1 MQYRSDVTYDLNQE
15 PTCLPVRSS
24 DQDAKQIVGVRPVRV
39 PATSSRAAAAAII
52 LALGL
57 NACAARA
64 PSTTPVASAGEPTA
78 PNYVIGP
85 GDTLDIFVHLA
96 PELSAQALPVRPD
109 GRLSI
114 PLAPDVVAA
123 GKTPSDLAHDIEGR
137 LRRYVLDPNVTIM
150 VRSFVGAPES
160 QIRVIGEATEPR
172 AMPYREGMTL
182 LDVMINA
189 RGLTRYAAGNRAE
202 LVRRT
207 GADRQSM
214 RVRLNDL
221 LREGDLS
228 QDLPMR
234 PGDTLLIP
242 QAWF

>member
-1 MQYRSDVTYDLNQE
+1 MSAHRSRRFHPFLVALLLLPAACAE
-15 PTCLPVRSS
+15 PRETALPAAPSV
-24 DQDAKQIVGVRPVRV
+24 
-39 PATSSRAAAAAII
+39 AAA
-52 LALGL
+52 
-57 NACAARA
+57 
-64 PSTTPVASAGEPTA
+64 PT
-78 PNYVIGP
+78 YVIGP

-96 PELSAQALPVRPD
+96 PDLSATALPVRPD

-114 PLAPDVVAA
+114 PLVPDVQAA
-123 GKTPSDLAHDIEGR
+123 GKTPTVLARELETR
-137 LRRYVLDPNVTIM
+137 LRRYVVEPNVTVM

-182 LDVMINA
+182 LDVMITA

-202 LVRRT
+202 LVRRAGPDGT
-207 GADRQSM
+207 RTVQ

-221 LREGDLS
+221 LRDGDMS
-228 QDLPMR
+228 QDVPMR

>member
-1 MQYRSDVTYDLNQE
+1 MPAHAL
-15 PTCLPVRSS
+15 TCRT
-24 DQDAKQIVGVRPVRV
+24 
-39 PATSSRAAAAAII
+39 ATAVA
-52 LALGL
+52 LLGL
-57 NACAARA
+57 SLGLGACTTRNGAEVPLATA
-64 PSTTPVASAGEPTA
+64 PAPTA
-78 PNYVIGP
+78 PTYVIGP

-114 PLAPDVVAA
+114 PLAADVEAA
-123 GKTPSDLAHDIEGR
+123 GKTPSALAREIEER
-137 LRRYVLDPNVTIM
+137 LRRYVLEPNVTVM
-150 VRSFVGAPES
+150 VRTFVGAPES

-207 GADRQSM
+207 GSGTDRQSM

-228 QDLPMR
+228 QDVPMR

>member
-1 MQYRSDVTYDLNQE
+1 MSAIRSPRL
-15 PTCLPVRSS
+15 L
-24 DQDAKQIVGVRPVRV
+24 ALAMALLV
-39 PATSSRAAAAAII
+39 PAACAQPSETAARPPAPEPAAA
-52 LALGL
+52 
-57 NACAARA
+57 
-64 PSTTPVASAGEPTA
+64 PT
-78 PNYVIGP
+78 YVIGP

-96 PELSAQALPVRPD
+96 PELSATALPVRPD

-114 PLAPDVVAA
+114 PLAPDVEAA
-123 GKTPSDLAHDIEGR
+123 GKTPSALARELETR
-137 LRRYVLDPNVTIM
+137 LRRYVVEPNVTVM
-150 VRSFVGAPES
+150 VRGFVGAPES

-202 LVRRT
+202 LVRRPGPDGT
-207 GADRQSM
+207 RTVV

-221 LREGDLS
+221 LREGDMS
-228 QDLPMR
+228 QDVPMR

>member
-1 MQYRSDVTYDLNQE
+1 MQA
-15 PTCLPVRSS
+15 VRARLS
-24 DQDAKQIVGVRPVRV
+24 AV
-39 PATSSRAAAAAII
+39 
-52 LALGL
+52 LALAL
-57 NACAARA
+57 IALAACSPPRDGAEAMPGPARA
-64 PSTTPVASAGEPTA
+64 QAPT
-78 PNYVIGP
+78 YVIGP
-85 GDTLDIFVHLA
+85 GDTLDIFVHLS
-96 PELSAQALPVRPD
+96 PELSATALPVRPD

-123 GKTPSDLAHDIEGR
+123 GRTPSELARELEQR
-137 LRRYVLDPNVTIM
+137 LRRYVQEPNVTVM
-150 VRSFVGAPES
+150 VRSFQGAPEN

-202 LVRRT
+202 IVRRDGPN
-207 GADRQSM
+207 GARRTI
-214 RVRLNDL
+214 RVRLTDL
-221 LREGDLS
+221 LRGGDMS
-228 QDLPMR
+228 QDIPMQ